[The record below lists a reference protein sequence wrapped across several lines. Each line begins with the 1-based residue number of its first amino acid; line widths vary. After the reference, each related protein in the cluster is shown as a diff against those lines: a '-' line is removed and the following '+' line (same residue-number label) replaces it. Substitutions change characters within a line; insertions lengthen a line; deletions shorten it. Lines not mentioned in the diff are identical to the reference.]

1 MNSLLLLP
9 VRLWLPLF
17 FLSAS
22 FFHVHPFANGFVLH
36 HGHSFHHSL
45 YHHQLTA
52 TTTTINHPPYIIE
65 RLCVTNNN
73 KKVVFDEIAKMCIDV
88 FFNDNSSTAP
98 WKVIQLAY
106 LKALQS
112 ADLQCRYERMNHD
125 DDGGGGCMMVARQVI
140 LSCQQGQGQRQRKT
154 PLILDVSNVYPKI
167 TTDDREQ
174 DWIRGEIIGFCEVM
188 ERGRRP
194 PILTNLSVRADARD
208 CRIGSK
214 LVEACEDAVVV
225 DFGDKEIFLEVE
237 SDNVK
242 ALQFYHR
249 RGYQVVLE
257 DPAARRFNTNGI
269 WLTKESCTKISM
281 KKDLTKTMT
290 RKEEG
295 SSTKNSYYDIHKMLQ
310 SLRESVFS

>member
-1 MNSLLLLP
+1 M
-9 VRLWLPLF
+9 
-17 FLSAS
+17 
-22 FFHVHPFANGFVLH
+22 FAFK
-36 HGHSFHHSL
+36 SS
-45 YHHQLTA
+45 YKILT
-52 TTTTINHPPYIIE
+52 IF
-65 RLCVTNNN
+65 
-73 KKVVFDEIAKMCIDV
+73 K
-88 FFNDNSSTAP
+88 
-98 WKVIQLAY
+98 
-106 LKALQS
+106 
-112 ADLQCRYERMNHD
+112 
-125 DDGGGGCMMVARQVI
+125 I
-140 LSCQQGQGQRQRKT
+140 LSICVSKKNQGQGQGQGQEQGQGQRQRKT

-249 RGYQVVLE
+249 RGYQVVLGSFLMSLGMRPTRRGRE
-257 DPAARRFNTNGI
+257 VSRLYQKTSPLARGFISYVPARHCGHTTPAR
-269 WLTKESCTKISM
+269 
-281 KKDLTKTMT
+281 
-290 RKEEG
+290 
-295 SSTKNSYYDIHKMLQ
+295 
-310 SLRESVFS
+310 